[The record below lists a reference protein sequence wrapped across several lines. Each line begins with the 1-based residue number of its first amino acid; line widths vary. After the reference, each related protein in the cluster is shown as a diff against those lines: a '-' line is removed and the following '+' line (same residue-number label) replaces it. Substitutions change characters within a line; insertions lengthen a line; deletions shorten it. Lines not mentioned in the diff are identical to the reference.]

1 MRPDAESRSLR
12 IAETVGHALLVPSSF
27 AIVLFI
33 LLFSGP
39 PKFRYRDPL
48 ASLYGEVDFA
58 IVANVA
64 VWIIAGFWVAYQIWL
79 IHLGQRPRLKFW
91 FGHKV
96 ALTVIFLLAASTF
109 VSLSAPVT
117 AFKVYQV
124 LVEFLFTVIFIEWYG
139 IERCLDLMLTTCILL
154 SCAIAVAA
162 AIVPDL
168 VLEASES
175 GFPRLRGQGIAD
187 TGIVATFAIILLF
200 CRRRA
205 IAKPF
210 FLILIAFCG
219 GLLFFSLERNAWL
232 TVCAFFTIAL
242 LKKPKIA
249 TMRWIYLFWIVA
261 AVALALGLGSWI
273 IELRDTESLYTL
285 SARTG
290 LWAYFIGETLST
302 SPWLGLGYV
311 AGARDLGMNYEY
323 QLGSGH
329 SIFFDVFVGGGLL
342 SLTVF
347 LLLFVQLCFAAY
359 KLLHHRDDPLSFA
372 VCSLFLAV
380 LIPGLVGADIDT
392 SPSGFTFWSL
402 VTIVP
407 LITTASC
414 GLLTSMQPRTL
425 VGHRLPTS
433 AHNTI

>member
-1 MRPDAESRSLR
+1 MLPDAKSRSRR
-12 IAETVGHALLVPSSF
+12 IAGTVCHALLAPSPL
-27 AIVLFI
+27 AVMLFV

-79 IHLGQRPRLKFW
+79 IYAGQRPRLKFW

-96 ALTVIFLLAASTF
+96 ALGVIFLLAASTL

-154 SCAIAVAA
+154 GCAIAVAA
-162 AIVPDL
+162 ALAPDL

-210 FLILIAFCG
+210 FLMLTAFCG
-219 GLLFFSLERNAWL
+219 ALLFFSLERNAWL
-232 TVCAFFTIAL
+232 TVCVFFTITL

-261 AVALALGLGSWI
+261 AVALALGLGSWM

-290 LWAYFIGETLST
+290 LWAYFIAETLST

-347 LLLFVQLCFAAY
+347 LLLFIQLSFMAY
-359 KLLHHRDDPLSFA
+359 KLLRRRPDAVSFA

-380 LIPGLVGADIDT
+380 LIPGLVGGDIDT

-402 VTIVP
+402 VTILP
-407 LITTASC
+407 LIAAVNTDA
-414 GLLTSMQPRTL
+414 LTNSEPRVL
-425 VGHRLPTS
+425 VGHRLPTT
-433 AHNTI
+433 ARNTI